1 MKLSEITKETLTDDD
16 IQKIVY
22 ENVDDNGKSSIYG
35 LVFGNSML
43 INERVSTAVDAYK
56 NNRIKKIIFSG
67 GNNGISNQDNDVI
80 PEAIK
85 MKELA
90 IELGV
95 SEEDILVDDTSS
107 NSFENVENSF
117 NLICNEN
124 ISSIAIITSEFH
136 LKRCMAIIK
145 QKFPNLEV
153 ILISSKDGFSDGN
166 NWFLSDNTW
175 NSGRSLATY
184 EANLLIRYAKENKI
198 ADIDILN
205 FKNEEQKLTK

>member
-22 ENVDDNGKSSIYG
+22 DNIEDNGKSSIYG

-56 NNRIKKIIFSG
+56 TNRIKKIIFSG

-80 PEAIK
+80 PEAMK
-85 MKELA
+85 MKNLA
-90 IELGV
+90 IKLGV

-153 ILISSKDGFSDGN
+153 ILITTKVGKSHSKNWIQSDI
-166 NWFLSDNTW
+166 TW
-175 NSGRSLATY
+175 NTGRSLATY
-184 EANLLIRYAKENKI
+184 EANLLIRYAKGNKI
-198 ADIDILN
+198 ADINILD
-205 FKNEEQKLTK
+205 FQNEEQKLTK

>member
-16 IQKIVY
+16 IQKILY
-22 ENVDDNGKSSIYG
+22 ENVDYNGKSSFYG

-43 INERVSTAVDAYK
+43 INERVNIAVDVYR

-67 GNNGISNQDNDVI
+67 GNNGISNQYNDVI

-85 MKELA
+85 MKNLA

-95 SEEDILVDDTSS
+95 NEEDILIDDISD

-117 NLICNEN
+117 NLICDKN
-124 ISSIAIITSEFH
+124 ISSITIITSEFH
-136 LKRCMAIIK
+136 LKRCTAIIK

-153 ILISSKDGFSDGN
+153 ILIPSKNDFSDSN
-166 NWFLSDNTW
+166 NWFLSYNTW

-184 EANLLIRYAKENKI
+184 EANLLIRYAKENC
-198 ADIDILN
+198 
-205 FKNEEQKLTK
+205 

>member
-1 MKLSEITKETLTDDD
+1 MKLSEINKETLTDDD

-22 ENVDDNGKSSIYG
+22 ENIDDNGKSTIYG

-43 INERVSTAVDAYK
+43 INERVRTAVSAYK

-67 GNNGISNQDNDVI
+67 GSNGISNQNNDVI

-85 MKELA
+85 MKKLA
-90 IELGV
+90 IDLGV
-95 SEEDILVDDTSS
+95 DEEDILIDDTSN

-117 NLICNEN
+117 NLISDEN

-145 QKFPNLEV
+145 KKFPNLEV
-153 ILISSKDGFSDGN
+153 ILIPSKDGFSDSN

-198 ADIDILN
+198 ADINILD
-205 FKNEEQKLTK
+205 FKNQYPKL